1 MGDFNNHFKLISGVF
16 FTIPVDLY
24 GTLLVTNG
32 SYYSFLSRSNV
43 ISIIA
48 FYQEALLKA

>member
-1 MGDFNNHFKLISGVF
+1 MGDFNNHFKLISGAF